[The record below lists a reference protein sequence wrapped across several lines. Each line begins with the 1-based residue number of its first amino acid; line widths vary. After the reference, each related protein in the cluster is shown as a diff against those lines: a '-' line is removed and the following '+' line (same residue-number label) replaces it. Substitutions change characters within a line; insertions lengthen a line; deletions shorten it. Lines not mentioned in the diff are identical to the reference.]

1 MAGGQSYSE
10 LRMSAIAL
18 QALLMVLFTLMTLR
32 EQTPLRQT
40 WRAAAVGINGHVG
53 VVLSVALLFAFGE
66 TSGDM
71 LYIGLVLIAV
81 SGAIIGSG
89 LGWQIFDP
97 RTTPSVAAEAVSSPA
112 NRLGHKLIRLT
123 TPARK
128 D

>member
-1 MAGGQSYSE
+1 
-10 LRMSAIAL
+10 
-18 QALLMVLFTLMTLR
+18 
-32 EQTPLRQT
+32 
-40 WRAAAVGINGHVG
+40 
-53 VVLSVALLFAFGE
+53 VLSVALLFAFGE

-97 RTTPSVAAEAVSSPA
+97 RTTPSVAAEAVSSHA